1 MIQPAIE
8 TGRLWL
14 RLLETD
20 DAEAITRYAGDRHVA
35 ATTLAIPHPYNLE
48 MAREFI
54 EHSQQA
60 AATGD
65 KFTFALTR
73 KPERQLIGVIDLR
86 PQQGHSAEV
95 GYWTG
100 VPFQGQGYMTEALR
114 AVIHHAFATWG
125 CSGCTPLTSPAIPP
139 PVASCKRPA
148 CATRLACDSTSFAGT
163 RPTTWFTTVFCAT
176 NIGTIDAGA
185 YRKKSRRAART
196 ASTISSCVKSGKRRM
211 SRLSSVMVSSPM
223 PGTLS

>member
-100 VPFQGQGYMTEALR
+100 VPFQGQGYMTEALK
-114 AVIHHAFATWG
+114 AVIHHAFCDLGLQRVFASHFASNPA
-125 CSGCTPLTSPAIPP
+125 SGRVMQKAGM
-139 PVASCKRPA
+139 RYEA
-148 CATRLACDSTSFAGT
+148 CLRKHVVRWNQAHDLVYYGILRDE
-163 RPTTWFTTVFCAT
+163 
-176 NIGTIDAGA
+176 
-185 YRKKSRRAART
+185 YRDD
-196 ASTISSCVKSGKRRM
+196 
-211 SRLSSVMVSSPM
+211 
-223 PGTLS
+223 